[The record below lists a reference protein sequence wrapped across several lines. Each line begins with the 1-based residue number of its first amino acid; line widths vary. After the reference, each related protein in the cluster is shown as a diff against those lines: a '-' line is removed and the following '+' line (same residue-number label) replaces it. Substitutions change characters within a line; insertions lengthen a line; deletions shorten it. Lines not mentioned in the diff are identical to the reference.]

1 MFGNLVV
8 LLVVIA
14 ITIGLGYLT
23 FRLARSSKRR
33 LIKIPAV
40 LLTGLLTLV
49 LAAISFIGAKGLA
62 ATYTPVAV
70 AAPILTVQGTPEQ
83 IARGQYLVNIA
94 CTGCHGTAGQFP
106 LTGGFDMA
114 TEIPIPIGSMKAS
127 NLTPAGAI
135 ARYSDG
141 ELFRVLRQG
150 IGKDGLWLGMMS
162 SLPYRQ
168 LSDED
173 TQAIIAFLRSQP
185 PVPSEVQGGDNYN
198 FIGVLLFGSGMFPL
212 PDPVAEGAI
221 NAPAK
226 ATSPDYGQ
234 YVATFGECR
243 GCHGADMTGTPA
255 SPVGPAMPNPR
266 PLVSTLTREQFTQM
280 MRTGQRS
287 NGVELQMPWQNAS
300 RMDDEDLGAL
310 YAYLTSKP

>member
-1 MFGNLVV
+1 MFGNLVILIGV
-8 LLVVIA
+8 
-14 ITIGLGYLT
+14 IGLAIGAGFLT
-23 FRLARSSKRR
+23 LRAARSRR
-33 LIKIPAV
+33 QGLVKIPAT
-40 LLTGLLTLV
+40 LLAGVLTLV
-49 LAAISFIGAKGLA
+49 LAAVSFIGIKGLT

-70 AAPILTVQGTPEQ
+70 AAPNLAVQGTPEQ

-94 CTGCHGTAGQFP
+94 CTGCHGTNGQFP

-135 ARYSDG
+135 AGYSDG

-173 TQAIIAFLRSQP
+173 TQAIIAFLRSQE
-185 PVPSEVQGGDNYN
+185 PVSSEVQGGDNYN
-198 FIGVLLFGSGMFPL
+198 FIGVLLFGSGLFPL
-212 PDPVAEGAI
+212 PEPVAAGAI
-221 NAPAK
+221 TAPAK
-226 ATSPDYGQ
+226 SATPDYGQ

-243 GCHGADMTGTPA
+243 GCHGPDMTGTPA
-255 SPVGPAMPNPR
+255 SPVSPAVPNAR
-266 PLVSTLTREQFTQM
+266 PLVSTLTRDQFIDM
-280 MRTGQRS
+280 LRTGKRS
-287 NGVELQMPWQNAS
+287 NGVELQMPWQNAAK
-300 RMDDEDLGAL
+300 MDDEDLGAL
-310 YAYLTSKP
+310 YAYLTGKP

>member
-1 MFGNLVV
+1 MFGNLVI
-8 LLVVIA
+8 LIVVIVLA
-14 ITIGLGYLT
+14 IGAAYLT
-23 FRLARSSKRR
+23 LRAARSKRQR
-33 LIKIPAV
+33 LVKIPAT
-40 LLTGLLTLV
+40 LLAGVLTLV
-49 LAAISFIGAKGLA
+49 LAAVSFIGIKGLA

-70 AAPILTVQGTPEQ
+70 AAPSLTIQGTPEQ
-83 IARGQYLVNIA
+83 ITRGQYLVNIA
-94 CTGCHGTAGQFP
+94 CTGCHGTDGQFP

-135 ARYSDG
+135 AKYSDG

-150 IGKDGLWLGMMS
+150 VGKDGLWLGMMS

-173 TQAIIAFLRSQP
+173 TQAIIAFLRSQA

-212 PDPVAEGAI
+212 PEPVAAGAI
-221 NAPAK
+221 TAPAK
-226 ATSPDYGQ
+226 SAAPDYGQ

-243 GCHGADMTGTPA
+243 GCHGPDMTGTPA
-255 SPVGPAMPNPR
+255 SPVSSAVPNAR
-266 PLVSTLTREQFTQM
+266 PLVSTLTRDQFIDM
-280 MRTGQRS
+280 LRTGKRS

-300 RMDDEDLGAL
+300 KMDDEDLGAL